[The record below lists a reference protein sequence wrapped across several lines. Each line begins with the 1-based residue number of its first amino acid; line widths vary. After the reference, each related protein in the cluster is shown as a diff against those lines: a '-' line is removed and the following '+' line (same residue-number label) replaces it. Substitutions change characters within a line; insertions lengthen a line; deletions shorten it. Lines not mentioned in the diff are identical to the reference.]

1 MRKLA
6 MLLIALTLT
15 MTVLVGCA
23 KKDPVTD
30 DKGNQ
35 SGTNSNVDD
44 KENTEKVTLQLWHYI
59 SQGDLDDFEKIIDDF
74 NTSQDRIEVVPT
86 YVSRDDLTKQYTM
99 GAISGE
105 LPDIGEADSPDF
117 ASFIELGVF
126 EDITDMVNE
135 WGEIDQ
141 FYEGPLST
149 VKDAEGRIYGLP
161 HNSNSL
167 LMFYNKDML
176 EDAGYT
182 EAPKTWAELEEVAAK
197 VTTSD
202 TYGFS
207 IAAAAN
213 ETTTFHFYPWLY
225 STEETISSLD
235 SEGAIGALEFLT
247 NMLNNG
253 YMSKEVIN
261 WGNGDVKEAFAAGK
275 VAMMINGTWQ
285 VPSLREADLGFEWGV
300 AEIPIDKQLATTIGG
315 EDFGIGAGTKH
326 KEEAFEFLAYM
337 MNAQNNAD
345 FCEAGGKIPVRK
357 DAMELKEVW
366 STDPIISVFAESLDY
381 AIARGPHAEWPSISK
396 AIQEAVH
403 ASFLGEKTPEVAMKE
418 AADKVN
424 AIINE

>member
-1 MRKLA
+1 MKKIIIFL
-6 MLLIALTLT
+6 MSLTLT
-15 MTVLVGCA
+15 ITMLIGCSA
-23 KKDPVTD
+23 KEDPVID
-30 DKGNQ
+30 NDG
-35 SGTNSNVDD
+35 GVNVD
-44 KENTEKVTLQLWHYI
+44 EQNNNQQNNEKVTLQLWHYI

-74 NTSQDRIEVVPT
+74 NASQDRIEVIPT

-126 EDITDMVNE
+126 EDITDLVNE

-149 VKDAEGRIYGLP
+149 VKDAEGRIYGIP

-167 LMFYNKDML
+167 LLFYNKDLL
-176 EDAGYT
+176 EAAGYT
-182 EAPKTWAELEEVAAK
+182 EPPTTWAELEEVAAK
-197 VTTSD
+197 VTTAD

-225 STEETISSLD
+225 STGETIASLD
-235 SEGAIGALEFLT
+235 SEGAIGALDFLT
-247 NMLNNG
+247 RMLHNG

-261 WGNGDVKEAFAAGK
+261 WSNGDVKEAFAAGK

-300 AEIPIDKQLATTIGG
+300 SEIPIDKQLATTIGG
-315 EDFGIGAGTKH
+315 EDFGICTGTKY
-326 KEEAFEFLAYM
+326 KEEAFEFLTYM
-337 MNAQNNAD
+337 MSAKNNAD

-366 STDPIISVFAESLDY
+366 SKDPIISVFAESLDY
-381 AIARGPHAEWPSISK
+381 AIARGPHPEWPSISK

-403 ASFLGEKTPEVAMKE
+403 ASFLGEKTPADALKE

-424 AIINE
+424 AIIKE